1 MTAPDV
7 PETDPSGTRNS
18 AVLAVGSERRLID
31 HWFPC
36 AAVDAAVNTP
46 AGSGLSE
53 KALFTWFASR
63 PIAQARAG
71 VLTTLLPD
79 DPTLRADVNHAI
91 HGQRGA
97 LDRLAE
103 VIAKQYPG
111 GPPVVLDMFSGRG
124 IIPLEAAR
132 VGAIAVG
139 VDLSPVATL
148 GGRLLADYPFR
159 DWSGEHPLPFKETL
173 ADGQSQDGY
182 PMASEPRLV
191 NDVRIVLAEVGQRL
205 ADAVR
210 AHYPPN
216 ADGRFPWAYLWAVTI
231 PCDRCKVRF
240 PLVGSLVLRHPYR
253 RTEDAGQALRLLKR
267 GDNWYTE
274 VTDGSPDQQPT
285 FAAPAGRRGKSGI
298 CLFCGHVH
306 TIDAIKAKGAAGEY
320 EDALLAVADGGDS
333 PRKVFRVPRS
343 DERKAASSISIES
356 LPRFGILSA
365 IPDEVIPD
373 GNEDTIRAS
382 GYGYRTYGDLMN
394 RRQALQF
401 VATVTAIR
409 EVYGDLLSAGV
420 SQEYSA
426 GLVGYCVAN
435 LQRRLRY
442 ATRGVAVR
450 AMGKADGT
458 QQNRNK
464 VEDLFSDQSK
474 LSFQFDYLETGPG
487 TGPGT
492 WSSVT
497 SSGLNALRKILA
509 ENRAG
514 RPGRFRQ
521 ASATALPFRDNSVMA
536 VVTDPPYYN
545 MIDYLDASDLFHVWF
560 QRATFDVMPDLFGA
574 PGLQDKT
581 NEIIVK
587 RGHAPGEHRTVKAY
601 EEMLGKAFVEA
612 RRVLQPEGHLV
623 VVFGHSDPDA
633 WRRLLGALHDAGFV
647 VTSAWPSRTENANT
661 GVASINVTV
670 TIGCRVSQP
679 DRPPATAAQVDREVN
694 AAVKQRVREWDK
706 DGLALPDQLM
716 AAYGPAME
724 IYGRYGQ
731 VLRPDGSTP
740 PLEHY
745 LTLART
751 AVRDATALRLDEL
764 PLETFD
770 APTRFAVFWLRLYG
784 RSDVPK
790 GEARFLAQADALSI
804 DDLRGPLLTESR
816 AGFRLRTDAPGQVY
830 LASSTFEVARA
841 LAAAW
846 DNGGTDAVAS
856 VMAEAERDPADRHL
870 WAVVKDMASQL
881 PASDAVAKALAAV
894 TRNASTIGSMVNR
907 QAASA
912 NTQLTLADE

>member
-7 PETDPSGTRNS
+7 PETDPSGTGNS
-18 AVLAVGSERRLID
+18 AALAVGGVGNERRLID

-63 PIAQARAG
+63 PIAQARAV

-79 DPTLRADVNHAI
+79 DECLRAHVNHAI
-91 HGQRGA
+91 RGQRGA
-97 LDRLAE
+97 LDHLAG
-103 VIAKQYPG
+103 VIARQYPG

-132 VGAIAVG
+132 VGATAVG

-159 DWSGEHPLPFKETL
+159 DWSGEHPLPFKETVI
-173 ADGQSQDGY
+173 DGQAQDGY
-182 PMASEPRLV
+182 PLASEPRLL
-191 NDVRIVLAEVGQRL
+191 NDVRLVLAEVDRRL

-210 AHYPPN
+210 PYYPTNP
-216 ADGRFPWAYLWAVTI
+216 DGRFPWAYLWAITI

-240 PLVGSLVLRHPYR
+240 PLVGSLVLRYPYR
-253 RTEDAGQALRLLKR
+253 RNQDPGQALRLLKR
-267 GDNWYTE
+267 GDDWFTE
-274 VTDGSPDQQPT
+274 VIDGSPDQQPT

-306 TIDAIKAKGAAGEY
+306 TIDTIKAKGAAGQY

-333 PRKVFRVPRS
+333 PRKIFRIPRA
-343 DERKAASSISIES
+343 DEPKAATAVSIES

-365 IPDEVIPD
+365 VPDEVIPA

-401 VATVTAIR
+401 AATVAVIR
-409 EVYGDLLSAGV
+409 EVYADLLSAGIT
-420 SQEYSA
+420 QEYAA
-426 GLVGYCVAN
+426 GLVGYCVSN

-450 AMGKADGT
+450 ARGNADGT
-458 QQNRNK
+458 QQNRNM

-474 LSFQFDYLETGPG
+474 LSFQFDYVETGPG

-492 WSSVT
+492 WSSV
-497 SSGLNALRKILA
+497 SGSGLNALRKILV
-509 ENRAG
+509 ENGSG
-514 RPGRFRQ
+514 RQGRFRQ
-521 ASATALPFRDNSVMA
+521 ASATALPYRDKSVLA

-560 QRATFDVMPDLFGA
+560 QRAMFDVMPDLFGT
-574 PGLQDKT
+574 PGLQDNT

-587 RGHAPGEHRTVKAY
+587 RGNAPGEHRTVKAY
-601 EEMLGKAFVEA
+601 EEMLAKAFGEA
-612 RRVLQPEGHLV
+612 GRVLRPEGHLV

-647 VTSAWPSRTENANT
+647 VTSAWPSRTETAAT
-661 GVASINVTV
+661 GVASIKVTV
-670 TIGCRVSQP
+670 TIGCRVAQP
-679 DRPPATAAQVDREVN
+679 DRPTATAGQVDREVN
-694 AAVKQRVREWDK
+694 TAVKQRVREWDQ

-724 IYGRYGQ
+724 VYGRYAQ

-770 APTRFAVFWLRLYG
+770 AATRFAVFWLRLYG

-790 GEARFLAQADALSI
+790 GEARFLAQADGLSL

-816 AGFRLRTDAPGQVY
+816 AGFRLRTDAPARVD

-846 DNGGTDAVAS
+846 DNGGTAPGC
-856 VMAEAERDPADRHL
+856 RYKH
-870 WAVVKDMASQL
+870 
-881 PASDAVAKALAAV
+881 
-894 TRNASTIGSMVNR
+894 
-907 QAASA
+907 SA
-912 NTQLTLADE
+912 HACG

>member
-1 MTAPDV
+1 
-7 PETDPSGTRNS
+7 
-18 AVLAVGSERRLID
+18 
-31 HWFPC
+31 
-36 AAVDAAVNTP
+36 
-46 AGSGLSE
+46 
-53 KALFTWFASR
+53 
-63 PIAQARAG
+63 
-71 VLTTLLPD
+71 
-79 DPTLRADVNHAI
+79 
-91 HGQRGA
+91 
-97 LDRLAE
+97 
-103 VIAKQYPG
+103 
-111 GPPVVLDMFSGRG
+111 
-124 IIPLEAAR
+124 
-132 VGAIAVG
+132 
-139 VDLSPVATL
+139 
-148 GGRLLADYPFR
+148 
-159 DWSGEHPLPFKETL
+159 
-173 ADGQSQDGY
+173 
-182 PMASEPRLV
+182 
-191 NDVRIVLAEVGQRL
+191 
-205 ADAVR
+205 
-210 AHYPPN
+210 
-216 ADGRFPWAYLWAVTI
+216 
-231 PCDRCKVRF
+231 
-240 PLVGSLVLRHPYR
+240 VLRHPYR
-253 RTEDAGQALRLLKR
+253 RNQDPGQALRLLKR
-267 GDNWYTE
+267 GDDWYTE
-274 VTDGSPDQQPT
+274 VVDGSPDQQPT

-306 TIDAIKAKGAAGEY
+306 TIDAIKAKGAADQY
-320 EDALLAVADGGDS
+320 EDALLAVTDGGDS
-333 PRKVFRVPRS
+333 PRKVFRIPRA
-343 DERKAASSISIES
+343 DELKAATSVSIES

-365 IPDEVIPD
+365 VPDEIIPL

-401 VATVTAIR
+401 AATVAAIR
-409 EVYGDLLSAGV
+409 EVYADLLSAGV
-420 SQEYSA
+420 SQEYAA
-426 GLVGYCVAN
+426 GLVGYCVSN

-450 AMGKADGT
+450 ARGNADGT
-458 QQNRNK
+458 QQNRNM

-474 LSFQFDYLETGPG
+474 LSFQFDYVETGPG

-492 WSSVT
+492 WSSVS

-509 ENRAG
+509 ENSSG
-514 RPGRFRQ
+514 RPGRFRR
-521 ASATALPFRDNSVMA
+521 ASATALPYRDNSVLA

-560 QRATFDVMPDLFGA
+560 QRAMFDVMPDLFGT

-587 RGHAPGEHRTVKAY
+587 RGNGPGEHRTVKAY
-601 EEMLGKAFVEA
+601 EEMLAKAFGEA
-612 RRVLQPEGHLV
+612 GRVLRPEGHLV

-647 VTSAWPSRTENANT
+647 VTSAWPSRTETGNT
-661 GVASINVTV
+661 GVASIKVTV
-670 TIGCRVSQP
+670 TIGCRVAQS
-679 DRPPATAAQVDREVN
+679 DRPTATAGQMDREVN
-694 AAVKQRVREWDK
+694 TAVKQRVREWDQ

-724 IYGRYGQ
+724 VYGRYGQ

-770 APTRFAVFWLRLYG
+770 AATRFAVFWLRLYG

-790 GEARFLAQADALSI
+790 GEARFLAQADALSL

-816 AGFRLRTDAPGQVY
+816 AGFRLRTDAPERVGLV
-830 LASSTFEVARA
+830 SSTFEVARA
-841 LAAAW
+841 LAGAW

-856 VMAEAERDPADRHL
+856 VIAEAERDPADRHL
-870 WAVVKDMASQL
+870 WAVVKDMAAQL

-907 QAASA
+907 QAATA
-912 NTQLTLADE
+912 NIQLTLADD